1 MKPVRHNLL
10 FAPLVLASSSAVRA
24 QILKEYGFRFVVRP
38 ADVDETPQQ
47 GEGAAQLAG
56 RLARS
61 KCAAVHRPLEHA
73 VTLGADTVVQNPDGE
88 VLGKPKNPKEA
99 ERILHPRSGARV
111 RVFTGVALRF
121 HSSERHFVAQSA
133 VEFLP
138 FSAAQLQAL
147 VHSEEWRGVAGGLRI
162 EGEVTSKL
170 IARTVGDVPNIMGLP
185 VGRVAEAMRGWGV
198 E

>member
-38 ADVDETPQQ
+38 ADVDEMPQKD
-47 GEGAAQLAG
+47 EGAAELAG

-88 VLGKPKNPKEA
+88 VLGKPENREEA
-99 ERILHPRSGARV
+99 ARIVRPRSGARV
-111 RVFTGVALRF
+111 QVFTGVALRF
-121 HSSERHFVAQSA
+121 HNAERHFVAQSS

-138 FSAAQLQAL
+138 FSAAQLHAL
-147 VHSEEWRGVAGGLRI
+147 VHSKEWRGVAGGLRI